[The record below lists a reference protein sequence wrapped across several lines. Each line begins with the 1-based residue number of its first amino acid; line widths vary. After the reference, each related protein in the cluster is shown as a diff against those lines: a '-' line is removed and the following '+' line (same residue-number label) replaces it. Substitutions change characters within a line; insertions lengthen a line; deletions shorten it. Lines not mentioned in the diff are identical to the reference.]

1 MKIKNKFTTPDG
13 YTSDI
18 AVFTITSKSNGEY
31 KPPLKT
37 LKIMLIKRSEKD
49 HEGNPNI
56 EAGKWALPG
65 GFVQPN
71 ETAIQAA
78 ERKLKEETGVDGLRI
93 KHFGVY
99 DSRNRDIR
107 GWIISNAHYVIV
119 NEAALTNR
127 KTTYD
132 ASDIQLFS
140 IEEALG
146 LDLAFDHRTI
156 IDDAIWFIKKDM
168 ALTTVA
174 KHFLPEEFVLSE
186 LQGVLLTVL
195 DDPSISTDAAFFRK
209 APTLP
214 FIEAV
219 SENDKPKKSNRYS
232 KTPAQLYR
240 FTDFQPIVSVY
251 RNKLQ
256 G

>member
-1 MKIKNKFTTPDG
+1 MKNKFTTPDG

-18 AVFTITSKSNGEY
+18 AVFTITSESNGEY
-31 KPPLKT
+31 KPPIKK
-37 LKIMLIKRSEKD
+37 LKIMLIKRSEQD
-49 HEGNPNI
+49 HEGNPNS

-65 GFVQPN
+65 GFVRPN
-71 ETAIQAA
+71 ETAFQAA
-78 ERKLKEETGVDGLRI
+78 ERKLTEETGVDGLRM

-99 DSRNRDIR
+99 DSPSRDKR
-107 GWIISNAHYVIV
+107 GWIISNVHYVIV
-119 NEAALTNR
+119 HEAALKNR
-127 KTTYD
+127 RTTFD
-132 ASDIQLFS
+132 ASDIQLFTM
-140 IEEALG
+140 EEAFELN
-146 LDLAFDHRTI
+146 LAFDHRTI
-156 IDDAIWFIKKDM
+156 IDDALWFIKKDM
-168 ALTTVA
+168 ALTTLA

-195 DDPSISTDAAFFRK
+195 DDPSISLDAAFFRK

-219 SENDKPKKSNRYS
+219 TENGKPKKSNAYS

-240 FTDFQPIVSVY
+240 FNDFQPIVSVY
-251 RNKLQ
+251 KNKLK

>member
-1 MKIKNKFTTPDG
+1 MKNKFITPDG

-18 AVFTITSKSNGEY
+18 AVFTITSEQTGEY
-31 KPPLKT
+31 KPPKKELKM
-37 LKIMLIKRSEKD
+37 MLIRRSELD
-49 HEGNPNI
+49 QEGNPNM

-65 GFVQPN
+65 GFVRPG
-71 ETAIQAA
+71 ESALQAA
-78 ERKLKEETGVDGLRI
+78 ERKLSEETGVEGLKI

-99 DSRNRDIR
+99 DSPGRDQR
-107 GWIISNAHYVIV
+107 GWIISNAHYVIA
-119 NEAALTNR
+119 NEADLRTR

-132 ASDIQLFS
+132 ASEVKLFTL
-140 IEEALG
+140 EEALE
-146 LDLAFDHRTI
+146 LELAFDHRTI
-156 IDDAIWFIKKDM
+156 IDDALWFIKKDM
-168 ALTTVA
+168 ALTTLA
-174 KHFLPEEFVLSE
+174 KHFLPDEFVLSE

-219 SENDKPKKSNRYS
+219 SEDGKPKKSNRYS

-240 FTDFQPIVSVY
+240 FNDYQPIVSVY